1 MARNGEE
8 WLSNSSDDC
17 ERHFRNVTPRDGVGA
32 SRTGHPVRTMP
43 NPDALDRALVQWP
56 DTLRVSMS
64 ADGGHVRLLRRRL
77 AEWLGSDHLDEDL
90 IDDLVMATSEALEN
104 CCDHAYVGAEPGGT
118 MTLTA
123 CHADDRLVIT
133 VADDGSWQEAATE
146 PTGRGRGLDMMRALV
161 DDVAIEA
168 RPEGTLLALTCYV

>member
-1 MARNGEE
+1 
-8 WLSNSSDDC
+8 
-17 ERHFRNVTPRDGVGA
+17 
-32 SRTGHPVRTMP
+32 MP
-43 NPDALDRALVQWP
+43 NPDALAPQWP
-56 DTLRVSMS
+56 DALQVSMA

-77 AEWLGSDHLDEDL
+77 SQWLGGDHLDPDV

-104 CCDHAYVGAEPGGT
+104 CCDHAYAGAAAAGT

-123 CHADDRLVIT
+123 SHSDDRLVIT
-133 VADDGSWQEAATE
+133 VADDGSWQDVATE